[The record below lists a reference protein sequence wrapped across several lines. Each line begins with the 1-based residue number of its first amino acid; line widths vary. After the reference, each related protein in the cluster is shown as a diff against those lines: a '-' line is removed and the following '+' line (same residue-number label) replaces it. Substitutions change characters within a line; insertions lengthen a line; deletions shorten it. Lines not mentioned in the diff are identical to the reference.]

1 LLVEMDESSVRD
13 FDESVVQMKEFASR
27 EKDEKDIFVMQFLL
41 PLGLL
46 WMLKIPLS
54 EIKRRKAQVDG

>member
-1 LLVEMDESSVRD
+1 VEMDESSVRD

>member
-1 LLVEMDESSVRD
+1 MEMDESSVRD